1 MKGESLPA
9 ALQRVLRRRITDME
23 QLLSYKHIPIKV
35 EVKVQRAELKPVE
48 DSGGMAVA
56 PSVKVSS
63 KQGGGLRLQAEPYRV
78 DLSDAR
84 NYDTYIPST
93 GGDNGITLTYEA
105 VARLA
110 DGTQKSGEASGAQ
123 SKKPSSVE
131 AALKALPKSRNKAVS
146 YNNGTL
152 SINYQMNLPSRADT
166 ATAAAASSEPVEA
179 IQFTE
184 FEFVPGSIEFI
195 ITQMPELD
203 IEYTGDPIYF
213 PRSADPNYEPPL
225 DILA

>member
-1 MKGESLPA
+1 
-9 ALQRVLRRRITDME
+9 ME

-35 EVKVQRAELKPVE
+35 EVKVQRAELRPVE
-48 DSGGMAVA
+48 DSERTAVS

-78 DLSDAR
+78 DLSEVR
-84 NYDTYIPST
+84 NYDAYIPST
-93 GGDNGITLTYEA
+93 GTDNGFTLTYEA

-110 DGTQKSGEASGAQ
+110 DGNQKSGEASAAHN
-123 SKKPSSVE
+123 KKPSSVE
-131 AALKALPKSRNKAVS
+131 AALRALPRNRSRAVS

-152 SINYQMNLPSRADT
+152 SINYQMNMP
-166 ATAAAASSEPVEA
+166 AAASSVSAETADPVEA

-184 FEFVPGSIEFI
+184 FEFIPGSIEFI

-203 IEYTGDPIYF
+203 IEYLGDPIYF

-225 DILA
+225 DTFA

>member
-1 MKGESLPA
+1 
-9 ALQRVLRRRITDME
+9 ME

-48 DSGGMAVA
+48 NSGRTASA

-93 GGDNGITLTYEA
+93 GTENGITLTYEA
-105 VARLA
+105 VAKLA
-110 DGTQKSGEASGAQ
+110 DGTQKSGEANGKSH
-123 SKKPSSVE
+123 KKPSSVE
-131 AALKALPKSRNKAVS
+131 AALKALPKSRSKAIS

-152 SINYQMNLPSRADT
+152 SINYQMSLPSSSGT
-166 ATAAAASSEPVEA
+166 SGISGASETSSDPVEA

-203 IEYTGDPIYF
+203 IEYLGDPIYF

-225 DILA
+225 DIFA

>member
-1 MKGESLPA
+1 
-9 ALQRVLRRRITDME
+9 ME

-48 DSGGMAVA
+48 DSGKTAAA
-56 PSVKVSS
+56 PSVSVSS
-63 KQGGGLRLQAEPYRV
+63 KQGGGLRLQAEPYRI
-78 DLSDAR
+78 DLSEAR
-84 NYDTYIPST
+84 NYDAYIPAT
-93 GGDNGITLTYEA
+93 GTENGITLTYEA
-105 VARLA
+105 VAKLA
-110 DGTQKSGEASGAQ
+110 DGSRKSGEAGAAQ
-123 SKKPSSVE
+123 GRKPSSVE
-131 AALKALPKSRNKAVS
+131 AALRALPKNKSRAVS

-152 SINYQMNLPSRADT
+152 SINYQMNMP
-166 ATAAAASSEPVEA
+166 AASQNVSAETADPVEA

-203 IEYTGDPIYF
+203 IEYLGDPIYF

-225 DILA
+225 DIFA

>member
-1 MKGESLPA
+1 
-9 ALQRVLRRRITDME
+9 ME

-48 DSGGMAVA
+48 DSSKTAAA

-63 KQGGGLRLQAEPYRV
+63 KQGGGLRLQAEPYRI
-78 DLSDAR
+78 DLSEAR
-84 NYDTYIPST
+84 NYDTYIPSSGT
-93 GGDNGITLTYEA
+93 ENGITLTYEA
-105 VARLA
+105 VAKLA
-110 DGTQKSGEASGAQ
+110 DGTQKSGEASGARQ
-123 SKKPSSVE
+123 KKPSSVE
-131 AALKALPKSRNKAVS
+131 AALRSLPRNRNRAVS

-152 SINYQMNLPSRADT
+152 SINYQMNLPSSAE
-166 ATAAAASSEPVEA
+166 TAAAASDPVEA

-203 IEYTGDPIYF
+203 IEYVGDPIYF

-225 DILA
+225 DIFA

>member
-1 MKGESLPA
+1 
-9 ALQRVLRRRITDME
+9 ME
-23 QLLSYKHIPIKV
+23 QLLSIKHIPIKV

-48 DSGGMAVA
+48 DSGKTAAA

-63 KQGGGLRLQAEPYRV
+63 KQGGGLRLQAEPYRI
-78 DLSDAR
+78 DLSEAR
-84 NYDTYIPST
+84 NYDAYIPST
-93 GGDNGITLTYEA
+93 GTGNGITLTYEA

-110 DGTQKSGEASGAQ
+110 DGTQKSGEANGTQ
-123 SKKPSSVE
+123 RKKPSSVE
-131 AALKALPKSRNKAVS
+131 AALRSLPRNRNRAVS

-152 SINYQMNLPSRADT
+152 SINYQMNMPSSVET
-166 ATAAAASSEPVEA
+166 AAASSDPVEA

-203 IEYTGDPIYF
+203 IEYLGDPIYF

-225 DILA
+225 DVFA

>member
-1 MKGESLPA
+1 
-9 ALQRVLRRRITDME
+9 ME

-48 DSGGMAVA
+48 NSGKTSAA

-78 DLSDAR
+78 DLSDIR
-84 NYDTYIPST
+84 NYDTYIPSSGT
-93 GGDNGITLTYEA
+93 ENGFTLTYEA
-105 VARLA
+105 VAKLA
-110 DGTQKSGEASGAQ
+110 DGTQKSGEANSTKH
-123 SKKPSSVE
+123 KKPSSVE
-131 AALKALPKSRNKAVS
+131 AALRALPKSRSKAIS

-152 SINYQMNLPSRADT
+152 SINYQMNLPSST
-166 ATAAAASSEPVEA
+166 ETSSDSSDPVEA
-179 IQFTE
+179 MQFTE

-203 IEYTGDPIYF
+203 IEYIGDPIYF

-225 DILA
+225 DIFA

>member
-1 MKGESLPA
+1 
-9 ALQRVLRRRITDME
+9 ME

-35 EVKVQRAELKPVE
+35 EVKVQRAELKPIE
-48 DSGGMAVA
+48 DSGKASAA

-93 GGDNGITLTYEA
+93 GTENGITLTYEA

-110 DGTQKSGEASGAQ
+110 DGTQKSGEAGGAQ
-123 SKKPSSVE
+123 NKKPSSVE

-152 SINYQMNLPSRADT
+152 SINYQMNLPSHADT
-166 ATAAAASSEPVEA
+166 TAAAASSDPVEA

-203 IEYTGDPIYF
+203 IEYMGDPIYF

-225 DILA
+225 DIFA